1 MSDVLGAIGDLVD
14 DIVVHLLEPVN
25 RASDTRSIVLRRRG
39 GSAANVVEAA
49 SRAGARARF
58 IGQVGDDTTGQWLTD
73 QLTELGAEVAVRRSG
88 RTGSIV
94 VLLSPDGERTML
106 TDRGACTELDMP
118 DPTWLD
124 GLHTLHIPY
133 YSLVGEPLA
142 STTVS
147 LAQLANRRNIT
158 VSVDV
163 SSVAVIRSRGKQQ
176 VAADIAA
183 LHPTVVL
190 ANELEADELG
200 ALLTSAN
207 VGGATLVVKRG
218 PLPAV
223 VLQPDGTTIE
233 VPAPMLQHVV
243 DTTGAGDAFAAGLL
257 IARAE
262 GATWGD
268 AVVAAHRTAA
278 DAIRRASAAAT
289 D

>member
-1 MSDVLGAIGDLVD
+1 MLGAIGDLVD
-14 DIVVHLLEPVN
+14 DIVVRLLEPVN
-25 RASDTRSIVLRRRG
+25 QASDTRSIVLRRRG

-49 SRAGARARF
+49 CRAGHRARF
-58 IGQVGDDTTGQWLTD
+58 IGQVGDDATGRWLTD
-73 QLTELGAEVAVRRSG
+73 QLTQLGAEVAVRRSG

-94 VLLSPDGERTML
+94 VLLSTDGERTML
-106 TDRGACTELDMP
+106 TDRGACTELDHP
-118 DPTWLD
+118 DPMWLD

-142 STTVS
+142 GTTVS
-147 LAQLANRRNIT
+147 LAHLANRRNIS

-163 SSVAVIRSRGKQQ
+163 SSVAVIRSRGTRQ
-176 VAADIAA
+176 VMSDIAA

-190 ANELEADELG
+190 ANELEAAELG
-200 ALLTSAN
+200 ALLTPAN
-207 VGGATLVVKRG
+207 VGGATVVVKRG
-218 PLPAV
+218 PLAAV
-223 VLQPDGTTIE
+223 VVQADGSTTE
-233 VPAPMLQHVV
+233 VAAPALHQVV

-262 GATWGD
+262 GVGWKA
-268 AVVAAHRTAA
+268 AVAAAHRTAA